1 MNTNDFPDFSHVLL
15 SSLTQGI
22 TQLDS
27 LITIFLKLDNSLTA
41 HMESIA
47 QINADFIVEDNES
60 PLYKPLISIKTYLQ
74 TWSSGIANLLN
85 HLKQDVEVPLI
96 KFSENTKKT
105 QQELENEA
113 KFTIDS
119 MSLCYTKFQDNLKKY
134 YQSSENYEKLFNT
147 EITDINKT
155 SILENREKA
164 KVSVDEHM
172 NKCFEAEK
180 QANEYQEILENESSK
195 IIKKIWM
202 KEESRIAVIKN
213 SIGDYLCYANFYYN
227 TMKDSIEIM
236 FSSFQAVTCSSNK
249 DEYFNKCY
257 EAIPKKIV
265 FEKYEDYKKK
275 IGAFKV
281 QEYDVIRCTLDLM
294 IEQKMSKNA
303 DVEKLM
309 QILDEDD
316 WKESFV
322 LELESRELS
331 HGIGIVE
338 IGQMTGIFKKII
350 DGLSYS
356 ERNNMVL
363 IKTLELA
370 ERIYINY
377 CGNFK
382 YLYEFLIADSNLNEE
397 SRWLNL
403 IETLIQKKISQKMQ
417 TSEKQSK
424 SQTSPSFFQIL
435 ASKIITIQAVE
446 DDSIARKI
454 AIQVLYDISMK
465 MWRYA
470 IDSEMA
476 KSIIQTFAIKYTIG
490 TYPLIEILSLL
501 HQTSRAHQTKN
512 SHFQVRLSS
521 PFELCLP
528 FLTPEECLPLILLK
542 KSYFEILRK
551 KYYEKC
557 SIEIFPKSLKTRGEL
572 WINALKNYFP
582 SLIYRDVVEDLE
594 TIEIPDKYESI
605 IEMDVLRSYHED
617 SNMKKS
623 LTRIL
628 KIYTAFNPFI
638 GYCQG
643 MNFIAGTFLS
653 LFKNEELSF
662 FCLCGF
668 IEKFNMK
675 RFLGEDMKSLLLFF
689 FQLDKLLEIKN
700 PQLYKMLVD
709 IGMFSRNYSSSWFLT
724 VFSSSLQHRV
734 DILYEIWDIFLVK
747 GWKYAFRVA
756 LHLLFSNIK
765 SIKNKI
771 CEDDIK
777 MLSPENIFCEEVL
790 NNDFARSANRI
801 KVTSHLLEHLERNF
815 SMILEQAN
823 CNQN

>member
-1 MNTNDFPDFSHVLL
+1 MNAIDFLDFSNILL
-15 SSLTQGI
+15 NPLSQGI

-27 LITIFLKLDNSLTA
+27 LINIFQKLDNSLTA
-41 HMESIA
+41 HMESISK
-47 QINADFIVEDNES
+47 INSDFIIQDTDS
-60 PLYKPLISIKTYLQ
+60 QLYKPLLSIKTYLQ
-74 TWSSGIANLLN
+74 NWSSGIGNLLN
-85 HLKQDVEVPLI
+85 HLKQDVEEPLI
-96 KFSENTKKT
+96 TFSEKIKKT
-105 QQELENEA
+105 QQNLENEV
-113 KFTIDS
+113 KITTDS
-119 MSLCYTKFQDNLKKY
+119 MNLCYTKFQDNLEKY
-134 YQSSENYEKLFNT
+134 YQNSENYEKLSNT
-147 EITDINKT
+147 ETDINK
-155 SILENREKA
+155 NNKEKT
-164 KVSVDEHM
+164 KVLIDEYM
-172 NKCFEAEK
+172 NKCFEAEN
-180 QANEYQEILENESSK
+180 QANEYQEIFENESSK
-195 IIKKIWM
+195 IIKKVW
-202 KEESRIAVIKN
+202 KNEENRVGIIKN
-213 SIGDYLCYANFYYN
+213 HVGNYLCYANFYYN

-236 FSSFQAVTCSSNK
+236 FSSFQEVTCARNK
-249 DEYFNKCY
+249 DEYFNRYY
-257 EAIPKKIV
+257 EAMPKRIV
-265 FEKYEDYKKK
+265 FEKYEDYKKRMGVF
-275 IGAFKV
+275 IV
-281 QEYDVIRCTLDLM
+281 QEYDVIKCTLDLL

-303 DVEKLM
+303 NVEKLM
-309 QILDEDD
+309 KIIDDNDD

-331 HGIGIVE
+331 NGIGIVE
-338 IGQMTGIFKKII
+338 IGQMAGIFKKII
-350 DGLSYS
+350 DKLSYS
-356 ERNNMVL
+356 ERNNL
-363 IKTLELA
+363 ILMKVLELA
-370 ERIYINY
+370 ERIYIDY
-377 CGNFK
+377 CGNVK
-382 YLYEFLIADSNLNEE
+382 YLYEFLIADSNLNEDL
-397 SRWLNL
+397 RWLNL
-403 IETLIQKKISQKMQ
+403 IETLIQKKLSQKMQ
-417 TSEKQSK
+417 TSEKQ
-424 SQTSPSFFQIL
+424 TSPSLFQLL
-435 ASKIITIQAVE
+435 ASKFITSQAIE

-465 MWRYA
+465 MWKYA

-476 KSIIQTFAIKYTIG
+476 KSVIQTFAIKYTIG
-490 TYPLIEILSLL
+490 IYPLIEILSLL
-501 HQTSRAHQTKN
+501 HQPSRAHQKKN
-512 SHFQVRLSS
+512 NQFQTRVFL
-521 PFELCLP
+521 PFELCMP
-528 FLTPEECLPLILLK
+528 FLNAKECLSLILLK
-542 KSYFEILRK
+542 KSYFGLLKK

-572 WINALKNYFP
+572 WISALKDYFP

-605 IEMDVLRSYHED
+605 IEMDVLRSYHDD

-675 RFLGEDMKSLLLFF
+675 RFLGEDMKNLLLFF

-724 VFSSSLQHRV
+724 VFSSSLQHRI
-734 DILYEIWDIFLVK
+734 DILYEIWDFFLVK

-790 NNDFARSANRI
+790 NNNFARSANKI
-801 KVTSHLLEHLERNF
+801 KVTSHLLEHLEKNF
-815 SMILEQAN
+815 AMILEQAN
-823 CNQN
+823 CNPN